1 MSNLFA
7 IYSGSTND
15 SVPNK
20 FYLKGQKYKYF
31 IGYAKTLKEAKK
43 MFEKENLGE
52 SKWAQIVC
60 LTTFNIIES
69 QISID
74 INKPLYEGYYSSD
87 DEYDKRKKYYNKK

>member
-1 MSNLFA
+1 MTNLFA
-7 IYSGSTND
+7 VYSGSTNN

-43 MFEKENLGE
+43 IFEKENLGE
-52 SKWAQIVC
+52 SKWVQIVC

-69 QISID
+69 QISIN

-87 DEYDKRKKYYNKK
+87 DEYDKRKNY